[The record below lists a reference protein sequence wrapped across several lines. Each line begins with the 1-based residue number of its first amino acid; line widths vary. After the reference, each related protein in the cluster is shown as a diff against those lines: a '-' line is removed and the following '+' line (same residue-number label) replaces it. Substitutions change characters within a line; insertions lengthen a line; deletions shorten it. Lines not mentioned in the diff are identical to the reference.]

1 MATKKISELT
11 LLDTVS
17 ANLQLTVIPVLDT
30 ATNTTRRVTLQQIN
44 DSVEANIPFAAAA
57 FTQANSANTLATSAD
72 QRAIT
77 SGVYANS
84 AFGASNSASSYSNS
98 AFSVA
103 NTTSASSIT
112 SGLYANSAY
121 IQANTATSNAANAD
135 QRAVTSG
142 NYANSAY
149 IQANSASS
157 NIVTTGLY
165 ANSAYAAANISDQK
179 ATTSGDYANSAFS
192 KSNSSNTLAQAAY
205 DTSNTSDQKA
215 VTSGSYANSAYTQ
228 ANTATTNAANADQR
242 AVTSG
247 DYANSAYSQANTA
260 NTLAQAAY
268 DAANSSGG
276 GLTAN
281 NILINDSGF
290 KLDGGSGTYWTGQS
304 GVVQVTDKSGGI
316 YHTTSVANNALFTF
330 GVNGSGSMSVG
341 VEGSVFIGTAKPSND
356 GGVTTDFPGWLVVQN
371 GAKFGAGIDTL
382 GATIIGGGV
391 FEKYQSKADATGV
404 VEHDCSAGHIFYHTS
419 PDANWTANFTNASL
433 SSNYATTFTL
443 VISQG
448 GTGYYPNAV
457 QIQGSSQTI
466 NWQGNV
472 TPTPSTNRVDVVT
485 FSVLYNGSSYV
496 VLGQM
501 TGF

>member
-1 MATKKISELT
+1 MANKKISELT

-17 ANLQLTVIPVLDT
+17 ANLQLTVLPVLDT
-30 ATNTTRRVTLQQIN
+30 SSGTTRKVTLQQLN
-44 DSVEANIPFAAAA
+44 DSIEANIPFAAAA
-57 FTQANSANTLATSAD
+57 FTQANTANVN
-72 QRAIT
+72 AIS
-77 SGVYANS
+77 SGLYANS
-84 AFGASNSASSYSNS
+84 AFGVSNSASSYSNS

-103 NTTSASSIT
+103 NT
-112 SGLYANSAY
+112 
-121 IQANTATSNAANAD
+121 ANTN
-135 QRAVTSG
+135 V
-142 NYANSAY
+142 
-149 IQANSASS
+149 
-157 NIVTTGLY
+157 
-165 ANSAYAAANISDQK
+165 
-179 ATTSGDYANSAFS
+179 
-192 KSNSSNTLAQAAY
+192 
-205 DTSNTSDQKA
+205 
-215 VTSGSYANSAYTQ
+215 VTSGSYANAAYLQ
-228 ANTATTNAANADQR
+228 ANTATNNATTADQR

-247 DYANSAYSQANTA
+247 DYANSAFSQANTANTNVSTADQKAVSAGNYANSAYNQANTA

-304 GVVQVTDKSGGI
+304 GVVQVTDKSGGV

-356 GGVTTDFPGWLVVQN
+356 GGVTTAYPGWLVVQN

-382 GATIIGGGV
+382 GATLIGGGV

-419 PDANWTANFTNASL
+419 PDANWTANFTNASFT
-433 SSNYATTFTL
+433 SNYATTFTL

-457 QIQGSSQTI
+457 QIGGSSQTI